1 MNKKKLLNLLN
12 AKLAELDPV
21 LLNSE
26 YYGSNDSNTAYEQGY
41 ENGLLF
47 ALQALSKLEEL

>member
-1 MNKKKLLNLLN
+1 MNKNELLKLLN
-12 AKLAELDPV
+12 AKLAKLDPV

-26 YYGSNDSNTAYEQGY
+26 YYGSSDSNTAYEQGY
-41 ENGLLF
+41 ESGLLF

>member
-1 MNKKKLLNLLN
+1 MNKNELLKTLN

-21 LLNSE
+21 LLDSFFCGSSE
-26 YYGSNDSNTAYEQGY
+26 SNAAYEQGY

-47 ALQALSKLEEL
+47 ALQMLSKLEDS